1 MADLKRGFRKD
12 IILVGLFT
20 LFFSID
26 SLMIPIYQYKV
37 LSSKSPQVTTGP
49 GDISNHY
56 KEGDKHEKY
65 TGPWIFIQDEFQKTE
80 LVAFEP
86 IPKTK

>member
-1 MADLKRGFRKD
+1 
-12 IILVGLFT
+12 
-20 LFFSID
+20 
-26 SLMIPIYQYKV
+26 MIPIYQYKV
-37 LSSKSPQVTTGP
+37 LSSKSPQV
-49 GDISNHY
+49 SYHY

-65 TGPWIFIQDEFQKTE
+65 TGPWIFIQEEFQKTE